1 MGQWWHMPEALLSP
15 ELDDLL
21 ESPAIMENPYPIYA
35 RLRDEAPVCWSERW
49 QSWIVSRY
57 DDVDVSLREKEV
69 LSNENRQALLFNKM
83 AEQEREALAQLRHY
97 YAQKDVIGSDPPDHT
112 RMRALVTKAFTPRT
126 VATLEPRMR
135 VLAADM
141 MREAKAKGRFDFVH
155 EIAHPMPVIV
165 IAELLGA
172 PPKDRH
178 LFKRWSAEILA
189 FQGTGTTNFA
199 TASKSQESLLE
210 MFRYMNDMIEAR
222 RVEPKDDLMTTMALA
237 EERGQRF
244 TRDELLAT
252 CNTMLSGGHE
262 TTTNLM
268 GNLLHLLLANPS
280 QWEDLKAEPALLDSA
295 IEEALR
301 YDAPKQR
308 NFRRVKKDHVFQGVP
323 FRENQMVFQIIGAA
337 NHDPAKFPEPDKFD
351 IHRSP
356 NDHLAFGA
364 GIHFCL
370 GAALARKE
378 ARLVMENLIDIMPD
392 CRLANQTI
400 KWQERVQFRG
410 PGELWIEC
418 RG

>member
-1 MGQWWHMPEALLSP
+1 MPEPLLSA

-35 RLRDEAPVCWSERW
+35 RLREEAPVCWSERW

-57 DDVDVSLREKEV
+57 GDVDVSLREKET

-83 AEQEREALAQLRHY
+83 EEQEREALARLRYY

-112 RMRALVTKAFTPRT
+112 RMRALVTKAFTPKT
-126 VATLEPRMR
+126 VASLESRIR
-135 VLAADM
+135 GLALDM
-141 MREAKAKGRFDFVH
+141 MREASAKGRFDFIDA
-155 EIAHPMPVIV
+155 IAHPLPVIL

-172 PPKDRH
+172 PPRDRP

-189 FQGTGTTNFA
+189 FQGTGTTDFA
-199 TASKSQESLLE
+199 TASRSQESLLE
-210 MFRYMNDMIEAR
+210 MFRYMNAMIEAR
-222 RVEPKDDLMTTMALA
+222 RVEPRDDLMTTLALS

-268 GNLLHLLLANPS
+268 GNLLHLLLANPD
-280 QWEDLKAEPALLDSA
+280 QWEQVKAEPALIDSA

-308 NFRRVKKDHVFQGVP
+308 NFRRVKKTHVFQGVT
-323 FRENQMVFQIIGAA
+323 FQENQMVFQLIGAA
-337 NHDPAKFPEPDKFD
+337 NHDPDKFPDPERFD
-351 IHRSP
+351 IRRSP
-356 NDHLAFGA
+356 NEHLAFGA

-378 ARLVMENLIDIMPD
+378 ARMVLENLLEITPN
-392 CRLANQTI
+392 CRLAEQKI

-410 PGELWIEC
+410 PGELWVESA
-418 RG
+418 

>member
-1 MGQWWHMPEALLSP
+1 MPEPLLSA

-21 ESPAIMENPYPIYA
+21 ESPVIMENPYPIYA
-35 RLRDEAPVCWSERW
+35 RLREEAPVCWSERW

-57 DDVDVSLREKEV
+57 GDVDVSLREKET

-83 AEQEREALAQLRHY
+83 EEQEREALARLRYY

-112 RMRALVTKAFTPRT
+112 RMRALVTKAFTPKT
-126 VATLEPRMR
+126 VASLESRIR
-135 VLAADM
+135 GLALDM
-141 MREAKAKGRFDFVH
+141 MREASAKGRFDFIQ
-155 EIAHPMPVIV
+155 EIAHPLPVIL

-172 PPKDRH
+172 PPRDRH

-189 FQGTGTTNFA
+189 FQGTGTTDFA
-199 TASKSQESLLE
+199 TASRSQESLLE
-210 MFRYMNDMIEAR
+210 MFRYMNAMIEAR
-222 RVEPKDDLMTTMALA
+222 RVEPRDDLMTTLALS

-268 GNLLHLLLANPS
+268 GNLLHLLLANPD
-280 QWEDLKAEPALLDSA
+280 QWEQVKAEPALIDSA

-308 NFRRVKKDHVFQGVP
+308 NFRRVKKTHVFQGVT
-323 FRENQMVFQIIGAA
+323 FQENQMVFQLIGAA
-337 NHDPAKFPEPDKFD
+337 NHDPDKFPDPERFD
-351 IHRSP
+351 IRRSP
-356 NDHLAFGA
+356 NEHLAFGA

-378 ARLVMENLIDIMPD
+378 ARMVLENLLEITPN
-392 CRLANQTI
+392 CRLAEQKI

-410 PGELWIEC
+410 PGELWVESA
-418 RG
+418 

>member
-1 MGQWWHMPEALLSP
+1 MPEPLLSA

-35 RLRDEAPVCWSERW
+35 RLREEAPVCWSERW

-57 DDVDVSLREKEV
+57 GDVDVSLREKET

-83 AEQEREALAQLRHY
+83 EEQEREALARLRYY

-112 RMRALVTKAFTPRT
+112 RMRALVTKAFTPKT
-126 VATLEPRMR
+126 VASLESRIR
-135 VLAADM
+135 GLALDM
-141 MREAKAKGRFDFVH
+141 MREASAKGRFDFIDA
-155 EIAHPMPVIV
+155 IAHPLPVIL

-172 PPKDRH
+172 PPRDRP

-189 FQGTGTTNFA
+189 FQGTGTTDFA
-199 TASKSQESLLE
+199 TASRSQESLLE

-222 RVEPKDDLMTTMALA
+222 RVEPRDDLMTTLALS

-268 GNLLHLLLANPS
+268 GNLLHLLLANPD
-280 QWEDLKAEPALLDSA
+280 QWEQVKAEPALIDSA

-308 NFRRVKKDHVFQGVP
+308 NFRRVKKTHVFQGVT
-323 FRENQMVFQIIGAA
+323 FQENQMVFQLIGAA
-337 NHDPAKFPEPDKFD
+337 NHDPDKFPDPERFD
-351 IHRSP
+351 IRRSP
-356 NDHLAFGA
+356 NEHLAFGA

-378 ARLVMENLIDIMPD
+378 ARMVLENLLEITPN
-392 CRLANQTI
+392 CRLAEQKI

-410 PGELWIEC
+410 PGELWVESA
-418 RG
+418 